1 MGRAILWLI
10 CAVLAS
16 PSGGAGVNRISFSGE
31 VSQGQ
36 TFRKSIGHGLEFVL
50 MPVSAG
56 GDITGWT
63 IEVAPQGTPSD
74 PQCNDYVWVV
84 TPPFRFQNA
93 RYLDTEYGITAQ
105 EAVRAS
111 PREFSFVLNCA
122 DAKSEQGRLD
132 VVLWPYSY
140 LPRQVDEALAKL
152 GSSPLGKGRLWIEKY
167 RITPG
172 RKSTAGVELGVIH
185 WIKFKVQLE
194 FPPSVSSH

>member
-1 MGRAILWLI
+1 MGKAILWLI

-31 VSQGQ
+31 ASQGE
-36 TFRKSIGHGLEFVL
+36 TFRKSIGHGLDFVL
-50 MPVSAG
+50 TPASMG
-56 GDITGWT
+56 GGITGWT
-63 IEVAPQGTPSD
+63 IEVAPRGTPSD
-74 PQCNDYVWVV
+74 PECGDYVWVV
-84 TPPFRFQNA
+84 TPPYHFQNA
-93 RYLDTEYGITAQ
+93 RYLDTSYGITAQ
-105 EAVRAS
+105 EAVRDS
-111 PREFSFVLNCA
+111 PHEFNFVLNCA
-122 DAKSEQGRLD
+122 DFKTERGRLD
-132 VVLWPYSY
+132 VVLESYSHSQQ
-140 LPRQVDEALAKL
+140 QVDDARAKL